1 MPGRINELGGGDGAF
16 VDSVF
21 IGGEF
26 TPPVLVWRNDPHVGP
41 STTGEEGKNDQSR
54 ASDSPVAASP
64 PVVDGSGG
72 WFVVFLLYCLCAC
85 FAFPVLLFSAALLHR
100 LFLVGLGAPCFTL
113 EKLKRC

>member
-41 STTGEEGKNDQSR
+41 STTGEEGKND
-54 ASDSPVAASP
+54 SPVLLTVPWQPAP
-64 PVVDGSGG
+64 PLLTVVVIG
-72 WFVVFLLYCLCAC
+72 FVVFLLYCLCAC